1 MTGKSKGF
9 TLIEIVLATTI
20 LLSVIAAI
28 VINFNA
34 FDGNRYQEARE
45 YLKTFLINKRH
56 QAAYHLKDIE
66 LSFDEEYTINSLE
79 NPDELAAITN
89 DLKIIESSATKIVFF
104 LDGTIEESYIITSSN
119 DGKTTNTFRI
129 NVIGKIDYDK

>member
-9 TLIEIVLATTI
+9 TLIEVVLATTI

-45 YLKTFLINKRH
+45 NLKTFLINKRH
-56 QAAYHLKDIE
+56 QAAYHQKDIE

-129 NVIGKIDYDK
+129 NVIGKIDYNK

>member
-45 YLKTFLINKRH
+45 NLKTFLINKRH
-56 QAAYHLKDIE
+56 QAAYHQRCHIGIWQKSPIYFNRWRNERQHSPFPLWR
-66 LSFDEEYTINSLE
+66 
-79 NPDELAAITN
+79 AIHN
-89 DLKIIESSATKIVFF
+89 
-104 LDGTIEESYIITSSN
+104 
-119 DGKTTNTFRI
+119 
-129 NVIGKIDYDK
+129 

>member
-1 MTGKSKGF
+1 
-9 TLIEIVLATTI
+9 LATTI
-20 LLSVIAAI
+20 LLSIIAAI
-28 VINFNA
+28 VINFDSFN
-34 FDGNRYQEARE
+34 GNRYQEARE
-45 YLKTFLINKRH
+45 NLKTFLINKRH
-56 QAAYHLKDIE
+56 QAAYHQKDIE

-119 DGKTTNTFRI
+119 DGKVTNTFRI
-129 NVIGKIDYDK
+129 NVIGKIDYDR